1 MGSGKMKET
10 IEMICITCPLGC
22 PLTIEKDGDQIEVSG
37 NTCPRGKQYAINELT
52 DPKRMIT
59 TTVVI
64 HGAIHHQLPVITSKP
79 ISKALIFDVMKELK
93 QVEVNAPIEINDVIV
108 ENVLDSGVDIIAS
121 RTMNLSE

>member
-1 MGSGKMKET
+1 MKET

-64 HGAIHHQLPVITSKP
+64 HDAIHHQLPVITSKP
-79 ISKALIFDVMKELK
+79 ISKSLIFDVMKELK
-93 QVEVNAPIEINDVIV
+93 QVEVSAPIAINDVIV
-108 ENVLDSGVDIIAS
+108 ENILDSGVDIIAS
-121 RTMNLSE
+121 RSMQLKE